1 MAGEGF
7 KALSDPTRRRILE
20 LLRERDMTAGEL
32 AEQFNMSKPSISH
45 HLTTLK
51 TAGLVTDERHG
62 QNIIYSLNTTV
73 MQDLIGWFMGFM
85 DGDGNVNQANDQ
97 TDINKGGSYA
107 REQLERFKKQ
117 HQQCRRQEQD

>member
-51 TAGLVTDERHG
+51 TAGLVPAERHG
-62 QNIIYSLNTTV
+62 
-73 MQDLIGWFMGFM
+73 D
-85 DGDGNVNQANDQ
+85 A
-97 TDINKGGSYA
+97 GSD
-107 REQLERFKKQ
+107 RMVHGIHGQRWK
-117 HQQCRRQEQD
+117 RQSSE

>member
-20 LLRERDMTAGEL
+20 LLRERDMTTGEL

-51 TAGLVTDERHG
+51 TAELVTDERHG

-85 DGDGNVNQANDQ
+85 DGNENNKQ
-97 TDINKGGSYA
+97 TDG
-107 REQLERFKKQ
+107 Q
-117 HQQCRRQEQD
+117 

>member
-51 TAGLVTDERHG
+51 TAGLVTDE
-62 QNIIYSLNTTV
+62 
-73 MQDLIGWFMGFM
+73 
-85 DGDGNVNQANDQ
+85 
-97 TDINKGGSYA
+97 
-107 REQLERFKKQ
+107 QLERFKKQ

>member
-7 KALSDPTRRRILE
+7 KALSDPARRRILE

-51 TAGLVTDERHG
+51 TAGLVTDEHG
-62 QNIIYSLNTTV
+62 
-73 MQDLIGWFMGFM
+73 D
-85 DGDGNVNQANDQ
+85 A
-97 TDINKGGSYA
+97 GSD
-107 REQLERFKKQ
+107 RMV
-117 HQQCRRQEQD
+117 HGIHGRRWKRQSSE